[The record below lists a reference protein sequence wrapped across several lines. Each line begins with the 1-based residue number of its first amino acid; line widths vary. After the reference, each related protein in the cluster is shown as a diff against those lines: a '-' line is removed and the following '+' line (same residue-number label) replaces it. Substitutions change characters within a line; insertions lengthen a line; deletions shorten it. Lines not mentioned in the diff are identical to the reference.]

1 MGFPAL
7 PADQSLAK
15 FGFSQ
20 LALVEKGGAAGFLYL
35 FEIISN

>member
-20 LALVEKGGAAGFLYL
+20 LALVEKGAARRGGFLY
-35 FEIISN
+35 IV